1 MDVRSLLPYE
11 RGRMS
16 GEMRVVLQ
24 QGSNVVGT
32 WENLV
37 LAVWGES
44 PSAGPMTAI
53 HQSHLDLL
61 RTHER
66 VGHLVLIHGMP
77 KIPTPEARDLASRYN
92 ERSRMSSVAVVLD
105 GEGFWASAARGFLTT
120 VLFLQR
126 AHAPTQLFKALDDA
140 LVWQGDV
147 LGTFAPDR
155 HGARR
160 AIAALRELST
170 RASTRV

>member
-1 MDVRSLLPYE
+1 
-11 RGRMS
+11 MS
-16 GEMRVVLQ
+16 GELRVVLQ
-24 QGSNVVGT
+24 QGRNVVAT

-61 RTHER
+61 KTHER

-77 KIPTPEARDLASRYN
+77 KIPTPEARDLAGRYN
-92 ERSRMSSVAVVLD
+92 ERSRMSSIAVVLD

-126 AHAPTQLFKALDDA
+126 SKAPTQLFRTLDEALHWQSDTLGA
-140 LVWQGDV
+140 L
-147 LGTFAPDR
+147 APDR
-155 HGARR
+155 HGAKRV
-160 AIAALRELST
+160 IGELRELSA
-170 RASTRV
+170 RAPSPD